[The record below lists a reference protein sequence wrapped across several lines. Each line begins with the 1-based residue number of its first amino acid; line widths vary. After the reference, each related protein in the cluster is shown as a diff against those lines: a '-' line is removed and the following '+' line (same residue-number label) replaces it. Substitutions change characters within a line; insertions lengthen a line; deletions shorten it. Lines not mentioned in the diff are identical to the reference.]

1 MTLFTCTILDL
12 QKKLNI
18 RYKRTDYGKVSIK
31 DRGAKIWN
39 GLPTKLKEIKSKNVF
54 KKEMK
59 QFAQQRYDSDL
70 KKMRG
75 MVRAVLSD

>member
-18 RYKRTDYGKVSIK
+18 TYKRTDYGKVSIK
-31 DRGAKIWN
+31 HREARIWN
-39 GLPTKLKEIKSKNVF
+39 SLRTKLKEIKSNLKK

-70 KKMRG
+70 KKN
-75 MVRAVLSD
+75 VRNGKSCFK

>member
-12 QKKLNI
+12 QQKLNI
-18 RYKRTDYGKVSIK
+18 RYKRTDYGEVSIK
-31 DRGAKIWN
+31 HRGAKIWN
-39 GLPTKLKEIKSKNVF
+39 SLPTKLKEIKSKNVF

-70 KKMRG
+70 KKN
-75 MVRAVLSD
+75 VRNGKSCFE